1 MHDDSVLV
9 AIDAALRSPSFC
21 GCGNHLTITVHDDAA
36 WLQCASLAA
45 PSRLP
50 ASVASFV
57 RSMLH
62 DRRFVVDIPGSAVIA
77 DAPAAGRASAPLRSG
92 RTVPTSA

>member
-21 GCGNHLTITVHDDAA
+21 GCGDTMTITVRDDAV
-36 WLQCASLAA
+36 WLECAALSA

-50 ASVASFV
+50 APVASFV

-62 DRRFVVDIPGSAVIA
+62 DHRFVVDIPGAAVTA
-77 DAPAAGRASAPLRSG
+77 VAPIPGLASAPARPG
-92 RTVPTSA
+92 RTVPTGA